1 MLADIAGKVV
11 TTEGEIPAAKGIEP
25 NAPNPFNESTLIR
38 FQLSAAGS
46 VRVRIYN
53 ALGQVMRD
61 LVEGEYAAGHYAV
74 SWDGR
79 IRNGAE
85 AASGMYFYVLETE
98 QGIWPRRML
107 LLR

>member
-1 MLADIAGKVV
+1 
-11 TTEGEIPAAKGIEP
+11 
-25 NAPNPFNESTLIR
+25 
-38 FQLSAAGS
+38 
-46 VRVRIYN
+46 
-53 ALGQVMRD
+53 MRD
-61 LVEGEYAAGHYAV
+61 RVEDEYAAGDYAV

-79 IRNGAE
+79 NRNGVE